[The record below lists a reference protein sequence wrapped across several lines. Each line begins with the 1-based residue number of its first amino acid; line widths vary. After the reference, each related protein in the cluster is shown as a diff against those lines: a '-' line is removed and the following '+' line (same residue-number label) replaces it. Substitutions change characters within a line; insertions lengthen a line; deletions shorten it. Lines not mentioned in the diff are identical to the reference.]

1 MRLSTR
7 FDVSTTNTSPPDPGR
22 NWMAKVVFL
31 IQMLLTFGGR
41 CNRYFWDIRLKILRL
56 PNFNMFFQL
65 KFFKSELFSCLPKV
79 DHVIKSCKEP
89 IDKAIIIDNHI
100 LIDIDCVGQ
109 SKEIDGCFISL
120 LALSIL
126 SILTILSISWS
137 FIAFEVQK
145 PTLPRLKNL
154 RTASDWCYPMF
165 LSLLIYN
172 LSLSC
177 WFEDVLLE

>member
-1 MRLSTR
+1 
-7 FDVSTTNTSPPDPGR
+7 
-22 NWMAKVVFL
+22 MAKVVFL
-31 IQMLLTFGGR
+31 TQMLLTFGGL

-65 KFFKSELFSCLPKV
+65 KFFKSELLKV
-79 DHVIKSCKEP
+79 DHVIKSCKAP
-89 IDKAIIIDNHI
+89 IDKSIIIYNHI
-100 LIDIDCVGQ
+100 LIDIDCIGQ
-109 SKEIDGCFISL
+109 SKDYFVVSAIDFIYFNDIIDFMIVHCLRSR
-120 LALSIL
+120 
-126 SILTILSISWS
+126 TPPPP
-137 FIAFEVQK
+137 K
-145 PTLPRLKNL
+145 KNL